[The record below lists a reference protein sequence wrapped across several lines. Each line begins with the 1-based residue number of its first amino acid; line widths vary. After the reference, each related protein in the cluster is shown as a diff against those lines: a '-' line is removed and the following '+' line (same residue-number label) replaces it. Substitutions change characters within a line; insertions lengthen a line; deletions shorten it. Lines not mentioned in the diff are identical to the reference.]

1 MRNAVFSI
9 VLLKYINISIDL
21 LILSCLVLACLVLSC
36 LVLSGLTLVISFIY
50 IYIGLSK
57 FVIRSSAQYYSE
69 MNVDLTSD
77 IQHGCHGS
85 FSMDEL
91 NSFNSL
97 MGSFAKTEP
106 LAACRISSGE
116 QDSVSSLFH
125 DVPGALKRVK

>member
-21 LILSCLVLACLVLSC
+21 LILSCLVLACLVLSG
-36 LVLSGLTLVISFIY
+36 LVWSNFSHFIY

>member
-21 LILSCLVLACLVLSC
+21 LILSCLVWSNF
-36 LVLSGLTLVISFIY
+36 SHFIY

>member
-21 LILSCLVLACLVLSC
+21 LILSCLVLACLVLSG
-36 LVLSGLTLVISFIY
+36 LVWSNFSHFIYIY

>member
-1 MRNAVFSI
+1 MCAKCCVFHSFVKI
-9 VLLKYINISIDL
+9 YQCIYRSSYLV
-21 LILSCLVLACLVLSC
+21 LSCLGLSCLVLSC
-36 LVLSGLTLVISFIY
+36 LVLSGLTLVISF
-50 IYIGLSK
+50 IGLSK

>member
-21 LILSCLVLACLVLSC
+21 ILSCLVLACLVLSG
-36 LVLSGLTLVISFIY
+36 LVWSNFSHFIY

-85 FSMDEL
+85 FSMDEP